1 MIRVF
6 DAIDHQNKQKGEETS
21 GKKAAAINEHVTQLA
36 GAASIEALDG
46 FVRKGDSQQKQKER
60 QKTVM
65 KQWRHVTG
73 DINQNAKAGKL
84 GEVRQLA
91 DIVMKQRKVD
101 GSDTEPLQV
110 ARNKDSNLVTEG
122 ARGAGNHG

>member
-1 MIRVF
+1 
-6 DAIDHQNKQKGEETS
+6 
-21 GKKAAAINEHVTQLA
+21 
-36 GAASIEALDG
+36 
-46 FVRKGDSQQKQKER
+46 
-60 QKTVM
+60 M
-65 KQWRHVTG
+65 KQRRHVTG

-91 DIVMKQRKVD
+91 DIVMKKRKVD

>member
-36 GAASIEALDG
+36 GAAGIEALDG
-46 FVRKGDSQQKQKER
+46 FICKWYSQQKQKER
-60 QKTVM
+60 QKPVM
-65 KQWRHVTG
+65 EQWRHVTG
-73 DINQNAKAGKL
+73 DIDQNAKAGKL
-84 GEVRQLA
+84 REVGQLA
-91 DIVMKQRKVD
+91 DIVMKQWKVD
-101 GSDTEPLQV
+101 GADTEPLQV
-110 ARNKDSNLVTEG
+110 ARNKESNLVTEG